1 MVSVNHSWLAGGLGT
16 GLSRLPNSRSTFA
29 SSGKLMHFSGGAAPC
44 KIKMKKINEIKSN
57 VLGSDSGSFCAVYP
71 TSSSAFFPFFFY
83 YELSH
88 CGKNPLP
95 SWSVQNHCVSSR
107 LVLEI
112 EARGWVG
119 VRGGCAVGVTQGHA
133 KPSTVFHIF
142 TFDVGQP
149 DFVAFFFN
157 TPKRD
162 DSSSETTKRT

>member
-1 MVSVNHSWLAGGLGT
+1 MVSVVHSWLAGGLGT

-44 KIKMKKINEIKSN
+44 KIKMKKKNEIKCN

-71 TSSSAFFPFFFY
+71 TSSSAFSPLFFY

-95 SWSVQNHCVSSR
+95 SRSVQNHCVSSR

-119 VRGGCAVGVTQGHA
+119 VRGGCAVGVAQGHA
-133 KPSTVFHIF
+133 KPSTVFHIRRWSTRF
-142 TFDVGQP
+142 RCFLFQYP
-149 DFVAFFFN
+149 
-157 TPKRD
+157 
-162 DSSSETTKRT
+162 ETR